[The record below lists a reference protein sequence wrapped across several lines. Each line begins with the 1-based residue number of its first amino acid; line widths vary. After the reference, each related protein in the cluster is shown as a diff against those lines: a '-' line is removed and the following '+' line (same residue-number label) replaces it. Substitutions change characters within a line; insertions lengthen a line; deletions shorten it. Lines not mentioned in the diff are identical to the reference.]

1 MMYLTRFKTVGGE
14 NVYFYIVLVLFLQK
28 FVSLRLF
35 LDGLKK
41 KKKKPLH
48 GTSLRVKLLK
58 NAVCIQERVKGLME

>member
-41 KKKKPLH
+41 KKKATPWNISESKALEECSLH
-48 GTSLRVKLLK
+48 SREG
-58 NAVCIQERVKGLME
+58 

>member
-41 KKKKPLH
+41 KKKSH
-48 GTSLRVKLLK
+48 S
-58 NAVCIQERVKGLME
+58 MEHL

>member
-1 MMYLTRFKTVGGE
+1 MMYLTRFKTGGGE
-14 NVYFYIVLVLFLQK
+14 NVYFYIVLVVFLQK

-35 LDGLKK
+35 LDGLK